1 MGGVE
6 RGKRRVSWPCT
17 SWNAHDAR
25 LVLLALSCS
34 PCAARLACYSLRRG
48 TARTDAVTGVVTK
61 NGAPAPGESRERQA
75 TAVFPLP
82 SRWSHPG
89 VAETRLSCIDSRAL
103 GPSSPLLRN
112 RNTLPAHHPANSSSI
127 PPRTALLHPG
137 AHVHTASQSP
147 APATSSGIAYRRFPP
162 ACARRSRSS
171 SSPAP
176 SRAATSSPPPTGT
189 PPTHTDGT
197 VRRPVRAA
205 STCCSASPSGRS
217 SSSTMWGGD
226 APGMAPAA
234 DARMALALRQ

>member
-1 MGGVE
+1 MQAAHARAVIYLCRGGVVFFGGFLCCMGFGGREVGGVE

-61 NGAPAPGESRERQA
+61 NGAPAPGESRERQT

-82 SRWSHPG
+82 SRWSHPD

-103 GPSSPLLRN
+103 GHSSPLLRD

-127 PPRTALLHPG
+127 PPRTALLHRRGARPARQCGAATRPG
-137 AHVHTASQSP
+137 WPPPRTQGWP
-147 APATSSGIAYRRFPP
+147 WPSGSRG
-162 ACARRSRSS
+162 SRSWK
-171 SSPAP
+171 
-176 SRAATSSPPPTGT
+176 RL
-189 PPTHTDGT
+189 
-197 VRRPVRAA
+197 RR
-205 STCCSASPSGRS
+205 G
-217 SSSTMWGGD
+217 
-226 APGMAPAA
+226 
-234 DARMALALRQ
+234 ARQ